1 MVQGAESRS
10 SNNLTDEPMKI
21 GELAKRAEVPI
32 DTVRY
37 YEREGLIPP
46 PVRRASGYR
55 DYLEADVDRLRFMRR
70 AKGLGF
76 TLHEIRELLSLTAI
90 AGDDMAELNAQTYA
104 KLHDVE
110 ARIQSL
116 TRIRDALQGLV
127 NACPGHGSLD
137 RCPILAALSSEPRA

>member
-1 MVQGAESRS
+1 
-10 SNNLTDEPMKI
+10 MKI

-46 PVRRASGYR
+46 PLRRASGYR
-55 DYLEADVDRLRFMRR
+55 DYLDADVDRLRFMRR

-76 TLHEIRELLSLTAI
+76 TLHEIRELLSLTAMS
-90 AGDDMAELNAQTYA
+90 GDDMSALNAQTQA
-104 KLHDVE
+104 KLRDVE
-110 ARIQSL
+110 DRIHSL

>member
-1 MVQGAESRS
+1 
-10 SNNLTDEPMKI
+10 MKI
-21 GELAKRAEVPI
+21 GEVARRAEVPI

-76 TLHEIRELLSLTAI
+76 TLHEIRDLLSLTAMS
-90 AGDDMAELNAQTYA
+90 GDDMAALNAQTQA
-104 KLHDVE
+104 KLRDVE
-110 ARIQSL
+110 ERIHAL
-116 TRIRDALQGLV
+116 TRIREALQSLV
-127 NACPGHGSLD
+127 TACPGHGALN
-137 RCPILAALSSEPRA
+137 RCPILAALSEDRT

>member
-1 MVQGAESRS
+1 
-10 SNNLTDEPMKI
+10 MKI
-21 GELAKRAEVPI
+21 GEVARRAEVPI

-76 TLHEIRELLSLTAI
+76 TLHEIRDLLSLTAMS
-90 AGDDMAELNAQTYA
+90 GDDMAALHALTQA
-104 KLHDVE
+104 KLRDVE
-110 ARIQSL
+110 ERIHSL
-116 TRIRDALQGLV
+116 TRIRAALQSLV
-127 NACPGHGSLD
+127 TACPGHGALD
-137 RCPILAALSSEPRA
+137 QCPILATLSEDRT

>member
-1 MVQGAESRS
+1 
-10 SNNLTDEPMKI
+10 MKI

-46 PVRRASGYR
+46 PLRRASGYR
-55 DYLEADVDRLRFMRR
+55 DYLDADVDRLRFMRR

-76 TLHEIRELLSLTAI
+76 TLHEIRELLSLTAMS
-90 AGDDMAELNAQTYA
+90 GDDMSALNAQTQA
-104 KLHDVE
+104 KLRDVE
-110 ARIQSL
+110 DRIHSL
-116 TRIRDALQGLV
+116 TRIREALQSLV
-127 NACPGHGSLD
+127 AACPGHGSLD

>member
-1 MVQGAESRS
+1 
-10 SNNLTDEPMKI
+10 MKI

-55 DYLEADVDRLRFMRR
+55 DYEDADVDRLRFMRR

-76 TLHEIRELLSLTAI
+76 TLQEIRELLSLTSMS
-90 AGDDMAELNAQTYA
+90 GDDMAALNAQTQA
-104 KLHDVE
+104 KLRDVE
-110 ARIQSL
+110 ERIHSL
-116 TRIRDALQGLV
+116 TRIREALQSLV
-127 NACPGHGSLD
+127 TACPGHGSLD
-137 RCPILAALSSEPRA
+137 RCPILAALSEDHA

>member
-1 MVQGAESRS
+1 
-10 SNNLTDEPMKI
+10 MKI

-70 AKGLGF
+70 AKALGF
-76 TLHEIRELLSLTAI
+76 TLHEIRDLLSLTAMG
-90 AGDDMAELNAQTYA
+90 GDDMTELNTQTQA
-104 KLHDVE
+104 KLRDVE
-110 ARIQSL
+110 ERIHAL
-116 TRIRDALQGLV
+116 TRIREALQSLV
-127 NACPGHGSLD
+127 TACPGHGALN
-137 RCPILAALSSEPRA
+137 RCPILAALSEDRT

>member
-1 MVQGAESRS
+1 
-10 SNNLTDEPMKI
+10 MKI
-21 GELAKRAEVPI
+21 GELAKRAAVPI

-55 DYLEADVDRLRFMRR
+55 DYLDADVDRLRFMRR

-76 TLHEIRELLSLTAI
+76 TLHEIRDLLSLTAFS
-90 AGDDMAELNAQTYA
+90 GDDMAALNARTQA
-104 KLHDVE
+104 KLRDVE
-110 ARIQSL
+110 DRIHSL

-127 NACPGHGSLD
+127 HACPGHGALN
-137 RCPILAALSSEPRA
+137 RCPILAALSEDDA

>member
-1 MVQGAESRS
+1 
-10 SNNLTDEPMKI
+10 MKI

-55 DYLEADVDRLRFMRR
+55 DYLDADVDRLRFMRR

-76 TLHEIRELLSLTAI
+76 TLQEIRELLSLTAL
-90 AGDDMAELNAQTYA
+90 AEDDMSALNARAQA
-104 KLHDVE
+104 KLQDVE
-110 ARIQSL
+110 GRIQSL
-116 TRIRDALQGLV
+116 IRVRDALQSLV
-127 NACPGHGSLD
+127 TACPGHGALN
-137 RCPILAALSSEPRA
+137 RCPIMAALSEDHA

>member
-1 MVQGAESRS
+1 
-10 SNNLTDEPMKI
+10 MKI
-21 GELAKRAEVPI
+21 GERAKRAEVPI

-46 PVRRASGYR
+46 PLRRASGYR
-55 DYLEADVDRLRFMRR
+55 DYLDADVDRLRFMRR

-76 TLHEIRELLSLTAI
+76 TLHEIRELLSLTAMS
-90 AGDDMAELNAQTYA
+90 GDDMSALNAQTQA
-104 KLHDVE
+104 KLRDVE
-110 ARIQSL
+110 DRIHSL

>member
-1 MVQGAESRS
+1 
-10 SNNLTDEPMKI
+10 MKI

-70 AKGLGF
+70 AKALGF
-76 TLHEIRELLSLTAI
+76 TLHEIRDLLSLTAMG
-90 AGDDMAELNAQTYA
+90 GDDMTELNTQTQA
-104 KLHDVE
+104 KLRDVE
-110 ARIQSL
+110 ERIHAL
-116 TRIRDALQGLV
+116 TRIREALQSLV
-127 NACPGHGSLD
+127 TACPGHGALD
-137 RCPILAALSSEPRA
+137 RCPILAALSEDRT

>member
-1 MVQGAESRS
+1 
-10 SNNLTDEPMKI
+10 MKI

-70 AKGLGF
+70 AKALGF
-76 TLHEIRELLSLTAI
+76 TLHEIRDLLSLTAMV
-90 AGDDMAELNAQTYA
+90 GDDMAELNTQTHA
-104 KLHDVE
+104 KLRDVE
-110 ARIQSL
+110 ARIESL